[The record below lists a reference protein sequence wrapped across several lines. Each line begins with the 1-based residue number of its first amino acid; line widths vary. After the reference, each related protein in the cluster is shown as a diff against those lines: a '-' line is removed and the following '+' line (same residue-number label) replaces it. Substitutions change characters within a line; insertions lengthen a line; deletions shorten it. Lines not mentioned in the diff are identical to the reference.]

1 MVRGVHEILA
11 ERRAKPST
19 FTLTLAPDLPDPS
32 HGAPAAQTVV
42 PPPTPA
48 AVSYRPETS
57 SQAAPAVRLL
67 LAEDNPVNSKV
78 ALLLLERLGYAVDLA
93 ANGREVL
100 ELLPKTSYSLILMD
114 CQMPGMDGYEAT
126 RIIREQERGL
136 SRIPIVAMTANA
148 MPGDR
153 ERCIAAGMDDYLS
166 KPIERAKLAEMMAK
180 WVPLRPQSPAPTEP
194 TPATGVSRPE
204 LTALFLEDAP
214 ARLAELDAAVRQG
227 DRDALR
233 RAAHQLKGTAATVG
247 ATDVAR
253 SAAQLERAAEGSP
266 LDAVSDLLAT
276 LNMELDRIRRAA
288 GA

>member
-1 MVRGVHEILA
+1 MDREIRVESVAGKGSVFRLV
-11 ERRAKPST
+11 
-19 FTLTLAPDLPDPS
+19 LPMEL
-32 HGAPAAQTVV
+32 PAAQTVV

-48 AVSYRPETS
+48 AASYRPEAST
-57 SQAAPAVRLL
+57 QAVPPVRLL

-78 ALLLLERLGYAVDLA
+78 ALLLLERLGYAVDVA
-93 ANGREVL
+93 ANGRAVL
-100 ELLPKTSYSLILMD
+100 ELLPKASYSLILMD

-126 RIIREQERGL
+126 AIIREQERGL
-136 SRIPIVAMTANA
+136 HRIPIVAMTANA

-166 KPIERAKLAEMMAK
+166 KPIERARLAAILAK
-180 WVPLRPQSPAPTEP
+180 WVPLRPAASLPTEP
-194 TPATGVSRPE
+194 TPAPGVSPRE

-214 ARLAELDAAVRQG
+214 ARVAELEAAARQG

-253 SAAQLERAAEGSP
+253 SAAELERAAAGSP

-276 LNMELDRIRRAA
+276 LNIELDRVRRAA